1 MGRLIA
7 HYGYADGSGEYYLIV
22 DTDRCD
28 GCGRCVEV
36 CPNDI
41 LELAPDDYGKTV
53 VRVKDEFVNSIGYI
67 CPACKRRDERCE
79 SVCEHAAISYTW

>member
-1 MGRLIA
+1 MII

-22 DTDRCD
+22 DTDKCD

-41 LELAPDDYGKTV
+41 LELAPDREGCRT
-53 VRVKDEFVNSIGYI
+53 R
-67 CPACKRRDERCE
+67 
-79 SVCEHAAISYTW
+79 